1 MANTLSLRNRIK
13 TAQNV
18 SKTTRA
24 MQMIA
29 VSKLKKA
36 QDAAL
41 GSRPYT
47 EKLTGLSQNLST
59 KLEPDKLH
67 PYMKKNNSDK
77 TLIIV
82 LSPDKGLCGG
92 LITNIA
98 REILTLKD
106 QDFTFINIG
115 KKTEG
120 LLSRL
125 NKNIIAA
132 FEFGNTLPSFEMV
145 YPIEKIITESFI
157 SGKVSSVKI
166 LYTHFSSFFSQTP
179 KMQTLLPIIF
189 AEQNEIDEEKK
200 LSNFELFEPNIEELL
215 PSLLEHSLQMSL
227 YQYLLESFLSEQA
240 ARMFAMQN
248 ATNNAKEIISEL
260 KLEYNKIRQESIT
273 NELLDI
279 TSGAFINYA

>member
-1 MANTLSLRNRIK
+1 MANTLSLRNRIR

-41 GSRPYT
+41 SARPYV
-47 EKLTGLSQNLST
+47 EKLTNLAQSLST
-59 KLEPDKLH
+59 KLEKDKLH
-67 PYMKKNNSDK
+67 AFMRENNSDK
-77 TLIIV
+77 TMVIV

-92 LITNIA
+92 LVTNIT
-98 REILTLKD
+98 REILNFKN

-125 NKNIIAA
+125 NKNIVAS
-132 FEFGNTLPSFEMV
+132 FQFGNILPSFEMV
-145 YPIEKIITESFI
+145 YPIEKIISENFL
-157 SGKVSSVKI
+157 SGSVNSVKI
-166 LYTHFSSFFSQTP
+166 LYTHFSSFFSQIP
-179 KMQTLLPIIF
+179 KIETLLPISF
-189 AEQNEIDEEKK
+189 DKEKNPEENQP
-200 LSNFELFEPNIEELL
+200 SSFELFEPNIQDLL
-215 PSLLEHSLQMSL
+215 PGLLEHSLQMSI

-240 ARMFAMQN
+240 SRMFAMQN

-260 KLEYNKIRQESIT
+260 RLEYNKLRQESIT

-279 TSGAFINYA
+279 SSGAFINYA